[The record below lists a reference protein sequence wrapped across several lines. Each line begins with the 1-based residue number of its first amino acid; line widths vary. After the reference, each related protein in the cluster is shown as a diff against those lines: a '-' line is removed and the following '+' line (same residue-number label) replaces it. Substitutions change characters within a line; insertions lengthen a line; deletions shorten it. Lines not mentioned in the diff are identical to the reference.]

1 MMMVHIHQQDAALLQ
16 NYAELQEVLQDITK
30 LNKWQLN
37 IYINI

>member
-30 LNKWQLN
+30 LNK
-37 IYINI
+37 